1 MNINLY
7 FAICKKYHKFNIKRY
22 KLKFIN
28 YYRIIS
34 PPAKDRFY
42 IIQIRDNLHK
52 FIKSY
57 PIRGYPPKA
66 GLIGISIS
74 YWYKI
79 ITNIVKIFIKRYNL
93 QITNSRFKSYLVG
106 ISETTR
112 ETSLKNKNIKF
123 NEWLAGIID
132 ANGNLTITK
141 NNIISLEIIISYND
155 IKALEIIKSKYGGSI
170 KPKSGYNTFR
180 YRLSNL
186 NNIIIIINNINGN
199 LHNSKRLLQLHK
211 ICNNLNIPLI
221 ESISLNKPR
230 VTEISR
236 GGHYK
241 SDQME
246 ISIYNDNNWYIGYF
260 DGKGKIEYKFNKSQ
274 ELDEYIPELTISIND
289 KILDNINIFKS
300 KFGGSIYYNKGSGGS
315 YTWCINNKL
324 EILNYYN
331 YIKINPSRTSKFNK
345 LILIKKYYELIEI
358 KAYKS
363 LEGSSLNKIWLN
375 FERKWNS

>member
-7 FAICKKYHKFNIKRY
+7 FAICKEYHKFNIKRY

-34 PPAKDRFY
+34 PSAKGRY
-42 IIQIRDNLHK
+42 NIIQIRDNLHK
-52 FIKSY
+52 FIK
-57 PIRGYPPKA
+57 
-66 GLIGISIS
+66 L
-74 YWYKI
+74 YKI

-186 NNIIIIINNINGN
+186 NNIILIINNINGN

-221 ESISLNKPR
+221 EPISLNKPHI
-230 VTEISR
+230 TEISR
-236 GGHYK
+236 GGDYK

-289 KILDNINIFKS
+289 KILDNINIFKN

-324 EILNYYN
+324 EIINYYN

-345 LILIKKYYELIEI
+345 LILIKKYYELIDI